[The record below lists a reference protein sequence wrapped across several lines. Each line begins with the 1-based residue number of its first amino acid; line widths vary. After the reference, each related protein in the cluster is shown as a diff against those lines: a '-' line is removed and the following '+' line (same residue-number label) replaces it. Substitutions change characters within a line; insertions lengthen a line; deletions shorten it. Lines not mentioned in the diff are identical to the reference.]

1 MLFVTLI
8 IVAVL
13 LFAYVLMETEHVN
26 RINRVAIAMFSGV
39 IVWVLYMLRAG
50 DFIHLVH
57 PDEYKSFLAGAASTT
72 SSVKEFVA
80 NNILAQYIT
89 EACSVILFLI
99 ATNTILEMMHNN
111 GVFDALTRWLRMRN
125 SRRFLWILSV
135 LTFVMSA
142 NVDNLT
148 TVVLMMGLM
157 GKIVKSNHQR
167 IIYACTIL
175 VSALL
180 GGCFTVIGDMT
191 TVVLWTRG
199 VITPTIF
206 STGMFLPC
214 LASLV
219 TFNLLLSQT
228 LKGRVEVTS
237 IITNYDMDDSY
248 LSNWQKI
255 VFLIIGIGGLW
266 FIPSFHS
273 LTKLPPFL
281 GALCVLSFLWVVEGI
296 FNFKRN
302 GIALFV
308 QRNYLT
314 NTEFIGMRII
324 LYFIGVSLGA
334 GVLKECGALDF
345 CADWLENNI
354 GNVYVYGAI
363 LSLLS
368 SVADNIPVV
377 LMAMNMFPMET
388 VDSASAFAQDGMYWQ
403 MLSFCCAMG
412 GSLFFVGT
420 LAGQAVLQI
429 ENIPFSWYVR
439 NYAWRV
445 IVAWGVGLLVF
456 WFTH

>member
-1 MLFVTLI
+1 MLYVALI

-13 LFAYVLMETEHVN
+13 LFSYILMGTEQVN
-26 RINRVAIAMFSGV
+26 RINRAAVAMFGGV
-39 IVWVLYMLRAG
+39 IVWVLYLLRAG

-57 PDEYKSFLAGAASTT
+57 PDKYISFLNGAASTT
-72 SSVKEFVA
+72 ASVKEFVA
-80 NNILAQYIT
+80 NDILAQYIT

-99 ATNTILEMMHNN
+99 STNAILEMMHNN

-125 SRRFLWILSV
+125 SRRFLWILSI
-135 LTFVMSA
+135 LTFLISA

-148 TVVLMMGLM
+148 TVVLMMGLI
-157 GKIVKSNHQR
+157 GKIVKTPYQR
-167 IIYACTIL
+167 TIFACTIL

-191 TVVLWTRG
+191 TVMLWVRG
-199 VITPTIF
+199 VITPSIF
-206 STGMFLPC
+206 SAGMILPC
-214 LASLV
+214 IASLV
-219 TFNLLLSQT
+219 TFNFLLSRM

-237 IITNYDMDDSY
+237 IISNYDMDDSF

-308 QRNYLT
+308 QRNYLR

-324 LYFIGVSLGA
+324 LYFIGVALGA
-334 GVLKECGALDF
+334 GALNECGALGY
-345 CADWLENNI
+345 CAEWLETNVH
-354 GNVYVYGAI
+354 NVYVYGAFF
-363 LSLLS
+363 SVLS
-368 SVADNIPVV
+368 SIVDNVPIV
-377 LMAMNMFPMET
+377 LMGLNMFPM
-388 VDSASAFAQDGMYWQ
+388 DSVNEASAFAQNGMYWQ
-403 MLSFCCAMG
+403 MLAYCCAMG
-412 GSLFFVGT
+412 GSLLFVGT

-429 ENIPFSWYVR
+429 HHISFSWYVR
-439 NYAWRV
+439 HYAWRV
-445 IVAWGVGLLVF
+445 IVAWSVGVLVF
-456 WFTH
+456 WLTH

>member
-1 MLFVTLI
+1 M

-57 PDEYKSFLAGAASTT
+57 PEEYKSFLAGAASTT

-125 SRRFLWILSV
+125 SRRFLWILSI

-167 IIYACTIL
+167 TIYACTIL

-191 TVVLWTRG
+191 TIVLWTRG

-219 TFNLLLSQT
+219 TFNVLLSQT

-248 LSNWQKI
+248 LANWQKI

-281 GALCVLSFLWVVEGI
+281 GALCVLSFLWVIEGI

-334 GVLKECGALDF
+334 GVLKECGALGF

-363 LSLLS
+363 LSVFS

-377 LMAMNMFPMET
+377 LMALNMFPMEAADT
-388 VDSASAFAQDGMYWQ
+388 VSAFAQNGMYWQ

-420 LAGQAVLQI
+420 LAGQAVLQV

-456 WFTH
+456 WLTH